1 MAQFDWA
8 CKQFYKRKNKSNQ
21 ETIKGVEK
29 RKNKR
34 IVLDHLMVSN
44 ARLLNW
50 ERGELNLAVQE
61 KG

>member
-29 RKNKR
+29 RKKTR
-34 IVLDHLMVSN
+34 
-44 ARLLNW
+44 
-50 ERGELNLAVQE
+50 E
-61 KG
+61 